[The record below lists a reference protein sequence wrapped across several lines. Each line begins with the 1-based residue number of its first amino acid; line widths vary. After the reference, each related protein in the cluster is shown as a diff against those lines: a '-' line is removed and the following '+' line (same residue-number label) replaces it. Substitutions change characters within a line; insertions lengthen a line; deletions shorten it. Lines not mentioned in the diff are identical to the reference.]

1 MSDATVV
8 VVPISMGAR
17 LTTTRR
23 PASELAGRLAAF
35 AEFMLIGI
43 LCEQLEGIR
52 TRTYDGPG
60 GLRRAGRV
68 SGLHVAVVDEPAGSA
83 SGQHQHLH
91 DSLLMLR
98 ALRTADQCMIRG
110 SSRSC

>member
-1 MSDATVV
+1 MSDATVA

-35 AEFMLIGI
+35 AESMLIGI
-43 LCEQLEGIR
+43 LCEQLEVVG
-52 TRTYDGPG
+52 TRASDGLG

-68 SGLHVAVVDEPAGSA
+68 SRAVWDGPAGSA
-83 SGQHQHLH
+83 SGQHEHGY
-91 DSLLMLR
+91 DSL
-98 ALRTADQCMIRG
+98 
-110 SSRSC
+110 